1 MRAGAAWELVNG
13 TASVEV
19 RGGFEW
25 RFDCWSIS
33 AIYINRHHSDSEF
46 RFSVNLLGIG
56 QVGTSAR
63 PGL

>member
-1 MRAGAAWELVNG
+1 VSGA
-13 TASVEV
+13 TSVEARV
-19 RGGFEW
+19 GFEW

-46 RFSVNLLGIG
+46 RFSVNLLGLGQIG
-56 QVGTSAR
+56 TSLGLGQIGTSAR